1 MFSITIMK
9 KAGDIIPARGYSF
22 DKKGMGPS
30 RRNFVIPNELD
41 STLVMKEING
51 IASPIELN

>member
-1 MFSITIMK
+1 MK

-22 DKKGMGPS
+22 DKKGIGPS